1 MKRLINKLRGKSSE
15 KNLINAVVL
24 ASRTYPN
31 DMQFGRCIRN
41 FMFATTRAGKIDE
54 EDMYE
59 IMENVIED
67 IKITT
72 RL

>member
-1 MKRLINKLRGKSSE
+1 MKKLIRKLRGKSDD
-15 KNLINAVVL
+15 KNLLNAIIL
-24 ASRTYPN
+24 ASKAYPN